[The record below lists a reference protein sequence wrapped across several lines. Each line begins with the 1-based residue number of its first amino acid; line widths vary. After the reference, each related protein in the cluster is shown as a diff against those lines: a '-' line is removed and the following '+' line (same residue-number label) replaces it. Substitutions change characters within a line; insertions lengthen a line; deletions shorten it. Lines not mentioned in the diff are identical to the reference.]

1 MNSQG
6 RVGRTDPAARRHRQ
20 GAEVCFRNTLSDV
33 RFRGNSGKHLLVL
46 SFSQFD
52 PHRTLATP
60 KLFYLS
66 SPSVEFRQL
75 HWRILIF
82 GGIIGRN
89 FQKTFCFLDLRQF
102 RPLAKADQGW
112 SKQLAGGLSPAC
124 RLIELCK

>member
-1 MNSQG
+1 MARSLSLVPLASFACWRG
-6 RVGRTDPAARRHRQ
+6 RSTAGPSHY
-20 GAEVCFRNTLSDV
+20 
-33 RFRGNSGKHLLVL
+33 
-46 SFSQFD
+46 
-52 PHRTLATP
+52 RTLATP